1 MRMNRKNTRV
11 LVDKKYTAL
20 NLLGYSLI
28 AGIPFGYLSFTQ
40 DLFETENTV
49 NKITSW
55 GIIAFGIIALTLWSK
70 IKEAVKDFDTYLGGV
85 GKRAKLPI
93 VTGTISTILVITYV
107 SIGLVLGVTLSI
119 TIGGLL
125 SLYPFSLYDNQNEKA
140 KRMTLKLKGEIENKE
155 FNELEE
161 LKTLKQQNKKTKAT
175 I

>member
-1 MRMNRKNTRV
+1 M
-11 LVDKKYTAL
+11 
-20 NLLGYSLI
+20 
-28 AGIPFGYLSFTQ
+28 
-40 DLFETENTV
+40 
-49 NKITSW
+49 
-55 GIIAFGIIALTLWSK
+55 WSK

-140 KRMTLKLKGEIENKE
+140 KRMTLKLKDEIENKE
-155 FNELEE
+155 LNELEE
-161 LKTLKQQNKKTKAT
+161 LKTLKQQNKKNKGYHLGNLFFA
-175 I
+175 